1 MLGDGVGMMDYAE
14 RRNETERL
22 ARLICAAMGD
32 APDDIVSNQNLP
44 VTARGWQVIS
54 AASVQPGWSVYWHAA
69 TAVIADAEL
78 RAQRRKVPRD
88 DSI

>member
-1 MLGDGVGMMDYAE
+1 MLRDGVGMMDYEE

-32 APDDIVSNQNLP
+32 NPDDIVSNQNMP
-44 VTARGWQVIS
+44 MTARGWQVVS

-69 TAVIADAEL
+69 TAVMADNEL
-78 RAQRRKVPRD
+78 RTQQRKGT
-88 DSI
+88 